1 MRLVDRHIINRTH
14 NFWRVCDELAFK
26 SKNLYNLANYYCR
39 QHFFK
44 CGKSLD
50 LTKLYHNT
58 KDSDAY
64 RALPTKVS
72 KQIIKCLVATWRGYF
87 QAIIEWSKNPGKFL
101 GKPKIPK
108 YKDKTKGRNVVIYS
122 KESVYKAPL
131 KDGICHLSMSE
142 IKIPVIVETVIEVR
156 IVPATSCYIIEVVYE
171 KILQPQIQSTYLAG
185 IDLGIDR
192 LVALSTNKPGV
203 KPMLVNGKPLKSV
216 NQLYNKRKA
225 KYQSHLKGNRK
236 TSRKIEVLTYHRN
249 RFVENYLH
257 NTSFLVV
264 KYLTTNNI
272 GTVVI
277 GKNDNWKQGA
287 NMGKKN
293 NQNFTQIPHDKLV
306 KQITYKCQLAG
317 IKVIET
323 EESYTSKTSALDLEQ
338 PIKHETYRGKRVK
351 RGLFRSGT
359 GKVINADINGS
370 LQIIRKKFPEAFT
383 GEGIVS
389 CAVQPVL
396 VNPIS
401 R

>member
-1 MRLVDRHIINRTH
+1 MKVVDRHIIRRTH
-14 NFWRVCDELAFK
+14 NFWQVCDELAFK
-26 SKNLYNLANYYCR
+26 SKNLYNLANYHCR
-39 QHFFK
+39 QHFF
-44 CGKSLD
+44 CTGKSLS
-50 LTKLYHNT
+50 LTKLYHVT

-87 QAIIEWSKNPGKFL
+87 QAIKEWSKHPQKFL

-108 YKDKTKGRNVVIYS
+108 YKNKTQGRNVVIYS
-122 KESVYKAPL
+122 KESVYRSPL
-131 KDGICHLSMSE
+131 KDGICHLFMSE
-142 IKIPVIVETVIEVR
+142 IKIPVVVETVIEVR

-171 KILQPQIQSTYLAG
+171 KTLQPQIHSTYVAG

-236 TSRKIEVLTYHRN
+236 SSRKIEALSYRRN

-257 NTSFLVV
+257 NTSKLVV
-264 KYLTTNNI
+264 NYLVTNNI
-272 GTVVI
+272 GAVVI
-277 GKNDNWKQGA
+277 GKNDNWKQSA
-287 NMGKKN
+287 NLGKKN
-293 NQNFTQIPHDKLV
+293 NQNFTQIPHDKLI

-338 PIKHETYRGKRVK
+338 PMKHETYRGKRVK

-359 GKVINADINGS
+359 GIVINADINGS
-370 LQIIRKKFPEAFT
+370 LQIIRKKFPGAFT
-383 GEGIVS
+383 AEGIVS

>member
-1 MRLVDRHIINRTH
+1 M
-14 NFWRVCDELAFK
+14 
-26 SKNLYNLANYYCR
+26 ANYYCR

-50 LTKLYHNT
+50 LTKLYHAT

-64 RALPTKVS
+64 RSLPTKVS

-87 QAIIEWSKNPGKFL
+87 QAIKEWSKHPCKFL

-108 YKDKTKGRNVVIYS
+108 YKNKTQGRNVVIYS

-142 IKIPVIVETVIEVR
+142 VKIPVVVDTVIEVR

-171 KILQPQIQSTYLAG
+171 KKHQPQIDSTYVAG

-203 KPMLVNGKPLKSV
+203 KPLLINGKPLKSV

-225 KYQSHLKGNRK
+225 KYQSVLKGQKK
-236 TSRKIEVLTYHRN
+236 TSRKIETLTYNRN

-264 KYLTTNNI
+264 EYLTRNNI

-277 GKNDNWKQGA
+277 GKNDNWKQSA
-287 NMGKKN
+287 NIGKKN
-293 NQNFTQIPHDKLV
+293 NQNFTQTPHYKLIQ
-306 KQITYKCQLAG
+306 QITYKCQLVG

-323 EESYTSKTSALDLEQ
+323 EESYTSKTSAIDLEK
-338 PIKHETYRGKRVK
+338 PICHKNYVGKRVK
-351 RGLFRSGT
+351 RGLFRSAT

-370 LQIIRKKFPEAFT
+370 LQIIRKKFPGAFT
-383 GEGIVS
+383 VEGIVS